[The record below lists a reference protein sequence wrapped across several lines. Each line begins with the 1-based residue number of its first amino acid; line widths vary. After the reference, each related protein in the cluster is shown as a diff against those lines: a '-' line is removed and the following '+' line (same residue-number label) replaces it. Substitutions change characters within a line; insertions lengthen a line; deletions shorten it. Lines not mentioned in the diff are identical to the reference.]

1 MKKFSDFILPFVAT
15 VYPGWQSIDMRD
27 RESVKDRILRPDG
40 ILSEE
45 LAPGVAAG
53 FHGDVGAVG
62 GAHADDAGRDFLG
75 DGE

>member
-27 RESVKDRILRPDG
+27 RESVKDWILRPDG

-45 LAPGVAAG
+45 LAPGIAAG

-62 GAHADDAGRDFLG
+62 GAHPDDSGGDFLC